1 MGGYPHAKPLEIS
14 KGCRAI
20 LLRVT
25 NPAGTLVPREA
36 RTFGS
41 YELVAKLATGGMAEI
56 FLARGTDAAA
66 RGQLVVI
73 KRILP
78 HLADDEHFV
87 TMFRDEAALASK
99 LEHPHVCKVYTLGHQ
114 QGTWFIVMEYLHG
127 VALSRLLS
135 KLSRAKQLLDL
146 RVVATIVIQA
156 CEGLHHAH
164 ELTEHG
170 ALLNVVHRDVSPPNI
185 FLGADGVVKLLDFG
199 IAKARGASSK
209 TRTGTVKGKNAYMSP
224 EQILGKTL
232 DRRSDV
238 FALGAVM
245 YELIAIKRLFHRES
259 DFLTFKAI
267 TEEAI
272 PDVRVRRPDLPPAWR
287 EVVGR
292 ALARDV
298 NARYATSLEMAEA
311 VRAAVAPMGGPAS
324 QEEVS
329 RLILADFA
337 EELDAKAELCAQAPS
352 GDIDADSATLPTLSG
367 SSGQHVAAVGPTLA
381 DRPAAK
387 RGNQLPEAGGELNT
401 PPPRPSPKVRDT
413 QRIAFGD
420 ADPPLNQ
427 PNAIAVTP
435 AVGVVMPAQAQPV
448 MMTTAPFP
456 GTAGGTGEL
465 TIGGPTDIHTDLLGA
480 SRRGI
485 AVRAIAALV
494 LIGAAATGI
503 YFLSGKDPKAVVVPP
518 DATPAVVKQPKVDT
532 DETDAGPNKDDI
544 VALSKVGFFSIDADK
559 PTEIFV
565 DGTARGFTPITRI
578 ALSPGPHKVKA
589 VGPRKKTKKFEITI
603 YGGQDTRWGKIVW

>member
-1 MGGYPHAKPLEIS
+1 
-14 KGCRAI
+14 
-20 LLRVT
+20 VT

-56 FLARGTDAAA
+56 FLARRTDATAA
-66 RGQLVVI
+66 GQLVVI

-99 LEHPHVCKVYTLGHQ
+99 LEHPNVCKVYTLGHQ
-114 QGTWFIVMEYLHG
+114 HGTWFIVMEYLHG
-127 VALSRLLS
+127 VALSRMLS
-135 KLSRAKQLLDL
+135 RLSRAKQLLDL
-146 RVVATIVIQA
+146 RMAATIVIQA

-185 FLGADGVVKLLDFG
+185 FLGADGAVKLLDFG
-199 IAKARGASSK
+199 IAKARNASSK

-272 PDVRVRRPDLPPAWR
+272 PDIRVRRPDLPLAWR
-287 EVVGR
+287 EVVNR

-298 NARYATSLEMAEA
+298 NARFATAREMAEA
-311 VRAAVAPMGGPAS
+311 VRAAVEPLGGPAKH
-324 QEEVS
+324 VDLA
-329 RLILADFA
+329 RLILTDFA
-337 EELDAKAELCAQAPS
+337 EELAAKETLCNQLGSAS
-352 GDIDADSATLPTLSG
+352 IDADSASLPTLAVA
-367 SSGQHVAAVGPTLA
+367 SGQHAAVAPTIA
-381 DRPAAK
+381 DKPAAK
-387 RGNQLPEAGGELNT
+387 RGNTLAEAGGELSASAPRLGPISDLESARVSIADTDPPPFKPAT
-401 PPPRPSPKVRDT
+401 PP
-413 QRIAFGD
+413 AG
-420 ADPPLNQ
+420 L
-427 PNAIAVTP
+427 
-435 AVGVVMPAQAQPV
+435 VMPPPAQPV

-456 GTAGGTGEL
+456 GSVPGITGEL
-465 TIGGPTDIHTDLLGA
+465 TIGGPTDISTDLLGA
-480 SRRGI
+480 RRRGF
-485 AVRAIAALV
+485 AIKLV
-494 LIGAAATGI
+494 AGTILACGLAFAMYAMS
-503 YFLSGKDPKAVVVPP
+503 SGKAKAVAPP
-518 DATPAVVKQPKVDT
+518 LDADDSSADYIPPPR
-532 DETDAGPNKDDI
+532 DAGLADANKDDI
-544 VALSKVGFFSIDADK
+544 VALSKIGFFSIDADK

-565 DGTARGFTPITRI
+565 DGTSRGFTPIDRI

-589 VGPRKKTKKFEITI
+589 VGPRKKSKRFEITV
-603 YGGQDTRWGKIVW
+603 YGGKDTAWGTIYW